1 MKKTLK
7 IFLLLAFF
15 PCFTLSIKGQYAIV
29 LKDSTILTEIK
40 IKDATPLE
48 TQNKITY
55 INKDNKEYQLTPKDA
70 MLFRKKKRTYISKS
84 LTLDGITQQL
94 FLERIMTNDSV
105 SLYTYKYKAK
115 REKELVVY
123 EKKGE
128 KLVPLT
134 DTNNPFI
141 NYLKT
146 FPIIQQNPHLEEKLA
161 DVPPTSYN
169 LIEQYKK
176 IRRNNINLFTRF
188 RWGAMIGGG
197 FSQIKSEGNLSF
209 SNESHVTLGLFADL
223 PIYKYFSFHP
233 EIYYLKNAKLN
244 EQASSII
251 GMSFN
256 REYINLPLLAR
267 FSFINLKSRA
277 IPYVQVGPEIIY
289 LIKGETNGY
298 EIRNATGYETQLTEW
313 DTYFHKNFSMTINAG
328 IGLEYKLNRRHS
340 LFVDI
345 RYRFEPSMQLLDNR
359 KTSMNSV
366 FTTLSFNL

>member
-1 MKKTLK
+1 
-7 IFLLLAFF
+7 
-15 PCFTLSIKGQYAIV
+15 
-29 LKDSTILTEIK
+29 
-40 IKDATPLE
+40 
-48 TQNKITY
+48 
-55 INKDNKEYQLTPKDA
+55 
-70 MLFRKKKRTYISKS
+70 
-84 LTLDGITQQL
+84 
-94 FLERIMTNDSV
+94 
-105 SLYTYKYKAK
+105 
-115 REKELVVY
+115 
-123 EKKGE
+123 
-128 KLVPLT
+128 
-134 DTNNPFI
+134 
-141 NYLKT
+141 
-146 FPIIQQNPHLEEKLA
+146 
-161 DVPPTSYN
+161 
-169 LIEQYKK
+169 
-176 IRRNNINLFTRF
+176 
-188 RWGAMIGGG
+188 MIGGG

>member
-1 MKKTLK
+1 MKKILSF
-7 IFLLLAFF
+7 ILALVFSVSFLFGCGGKGESNT
-15 PCFTLSIKGQYAIV
+15 PESIEQLEMEKETVPTY
-29 LKDSTILTEIK
+29 LDST
-40 IKDATPLE
+40 
-48 TQNKITY
+48 
-55 INKDNKEYQLTPKDA
+55 
-70 MLFRKKKRTYISKS
+70 
-84 LTLDGITQQL
+84 
-94 FLERIMTNDSV
+94 
-105 SLYTYKYKAK
+105 AK
-115 REKELVVY
+115 
-123 EKKGE
+123 
-128 KLVPLT
+128 
-134 DTNNPFI
+134 NPFI
-141 NYLKT
+141 IGLWC
-146 FPIIQQNPHLEEKLA
+146 Q
-161 DVPPTSYN
+161 VP
-169 LIEQYKK
+169 QYKFEIDENGDRVGDAIAWTDEELLLNYQNVK
-176 IRRNNINLFTRF
+176 ESGINLTAVSVGNSDFVRHLNFIEEVGIYTLIDDAQF
-188 RWGAMIGGG
+188 RNILFDQTITDEEAIRQ
-197 FSQIKSEGNLSF
+197 SQELINRYKEYECFYGHHIVD
-209 SNESHVTLGLFADL
+209 EPGVTKFED
-223 PIYKYFSFHP
+223 
-233 EIYYLKNAKLN
+233 LKNAKLN